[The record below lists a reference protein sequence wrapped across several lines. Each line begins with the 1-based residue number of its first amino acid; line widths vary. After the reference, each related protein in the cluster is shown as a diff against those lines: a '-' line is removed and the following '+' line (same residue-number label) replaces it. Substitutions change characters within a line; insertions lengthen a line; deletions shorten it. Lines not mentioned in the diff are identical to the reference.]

1 MAVRTPGNCGMSLGN
16 DPSINSALRRL
27 ERLSSL
33 DEQQLTEL
41 ARAADMR
48 RVRPGSCVLELGSED
63 TRLLFLLKGELELV
77 AEDGAVRIVRHTDA
91 AALGPVSCLRPSRYR
106 VTARTE
112 VDCLLVEQK
121 LLDSY
126 ADQRHANSVLV
137 ADSYL
142 VSEPNELIDDSASHP
157 LMFDV
162 FHDLNHGRIV
172 VPSEP
177 DIALR
182 VGRSLGPLGTDAARL
197 ASMLSICPAL
207 TLKVLRAARAAR
219 PDRVALHSS
228 KQAVEQLG
236 AEQTHSLA
244 INCVMRESLRTEST
258 VVREHMRGWW
268 ERTMRVS
275 AICAVLARMSER
287 FDPDYAALIG
297 LMHAI
302 AEPVLLG
309 YADRH
314 QDLADSTALDNV
326 VHDNRAELGRILLS
340 MWGLPKEIVE
350 AAARCNQWS
359 YSGSAVADYTDILL
373 VAEWHA
379 TIGGARSRRK
389 PAIGEIP
396 AFRRLGLQSCG
407 PELGVKIVEAAD
419 QVIEKIEAVL
429 IV

>member
-1 MAVRTPGNCGMSLGN
+1 VN
-16 DPSINSALRRL
+16 
-27 ERLSSL
+27 
-33 DEQQLTEL
+33 
-41 ARAADMR
+41 
-48 RVRPGSCVLELGSED
+48 
-63 TRLLFLLKGELELV
+63 
-77 AEDGAVRIVRHTDA
+77 
-91 AALGPVSCLRPSRYR
+91 
-106 VTARTE
+106 
-112 VDCLLVEQK
+112 CLLVEQS
-121 LLDSY
+121 LIDSY
-126 ADQRHANSVLV
+126 SDQRNPNSVLA

-142 VSEPNELIDDSASHP
+142 VSEPTELIDDSASHP
-157 LMFDV
+157 MMFDV
-162 FHDLNHGRIV
+162 FYDLNRGRIV
-172 VPSEP
+172 VPSDP
-177 DIALR
+177 GIAIR
-182 VGRSLGPLGTDAARL
+182 VGRSLGPLGTDTARL
-197 ASMLSICPAL
+197 ASILSICPAL
-207 TLKVLRAARAAR
+207 TLKVLRAAKAAR

-236 AEQTHSLA
+236 AEQAHALA
-244 INCVMRESLRTEST
+244 INCVLRESLRTEST
-258 VVREHMRGWW
+258 VVRERMRSWW

-302 AEPVLLG
+302 AEPVLLS

-314 QDLADSTALDNV
+314 QDLADRAALDNL

-350 AAARCNQWS
+350 AAARSNQWN
-359 YSGSAVADYTDILL
+359 YSGSEAADYTDILL

-389 PAIGEIP
+389 PAIEEIP

-407 PELGVKIVEAAD
+407 PELGVRIVEAAD

-429 IV
+429 IG